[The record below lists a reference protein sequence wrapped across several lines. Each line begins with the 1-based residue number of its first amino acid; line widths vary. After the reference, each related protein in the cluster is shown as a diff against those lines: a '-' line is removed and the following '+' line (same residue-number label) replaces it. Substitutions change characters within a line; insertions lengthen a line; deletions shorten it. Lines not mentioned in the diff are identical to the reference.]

1 MSFASVFR
9 PGLFVGQV
17 ILVTGGGS
25 GIGRCMAHE
34 LAHLGATVFLAGRTE
49 EKLQKTAEEIRGD
62 GGKADHAIC
71 DIREEDQVKALITT
85 LLERHGRLDGV
96 INNAGGQFPAPLE
109 TISRN
114 GFESVVRN
122 NLTGTFLVS
131 REAVNQYMKDH
142 GGSIVCILADIEK
155 GMPLMGHSGAARAG
169 VQNLVKTAAV
179 EWSRFNVRINAILPG
194 IIASSGLES
203 YDENTRRNIF
213 RVRNEIPLRRLG
225 TESEISAAATFLLSP
240 ASVYTTGASLK
251 VDGGISLYAQMLPLP
266 DHHLSEPFNGFH
278 RAYNPDWIEESKDQ
292 GD

>member
-1 MSFASVFR
+1 MSFESIFR
-9 PGLFVGQV
+9 PGLLRDQV
-17 ILVTGGGS
+17 VLVTGGGS

-34 LAHLGATVFLAGRTE
+34 VAHLGATAFIAGRSE
-49 EKLQKTAEEIRGD
+49 DKLAAVAEEIRTD
-62 GGKADHAIC
+62 GGKVDYATC
-71 DIREEDQVKALITT
+71 DIRDEDQVKTLIAT

-109 TISRN
+109 NISRN
-114 GFESVVRN
+114 GFEAVVRN
-122 NLTGTFLVS
+122 NLIGTFLIS
-131 REAVNQYMKDH
+131 REAVNQYMKEH

-194 IIASSGLES
+194 IIASSGLET
-203 YDENTRRNIF
+203 YDAETRKNIF
-213 RVRNEIPLRRLG
+213 RVREEIPLRRLG

-251 VDGGISLYAQMLPLP
+251 VDGGISLYAQMFRVPT
-266 DHHLSEPFNGFH
+266 HELSEPFNGFH
-278 RAYNPDWIEESKDQ
+278 RAYNPDWIEESKD
-292 GD
+292 